1 MNITRL
7 LLIAPLPLLLLLV
20 LSCQSDGARQE
31 LLAVE
36 SYLNS
41 DPERALAVL
50 DSMDRQELTTR
61 EDRAHY
67 ALLKSMALDKNYIDL
82 TSDSVIAPAVA
93 YYSKHGTA
101 DQKMKAYFY
110 QGVVYQNA
118 QQDDLAVASYL
129 HATSFMDQSQD
140 HRMKGVI
147 YMALQNIYDN
157 HYCINEEKKY
167 LDLGLQEFML
177 AKDTVQYAIA
187 LIQLAKHYQGN
198 NEWEKA
204 DSLYRALSSEVT
216 DKNLAEDYMVNYAV
230 YCLNKPDID
239 AYKAIDLYDSLI
251 IKYKYRIDADDAGR
265 LAYAHYHVGNH
276 DISKQLLSLFD
287 PKQLDYWIYRI
298 AMEENNLQQAIT
310 YLHETSRAQNSMFK
324 KVLSESTLQSVAE
337 YYAYQRDIQK
347 ERTSKQRT
355 LYLLLLLLIVAACLL
370 IYRIIISSKRKQ
382 QERYENVLSAIRYT
396 NGCLEATHNSL
407 QRKFI
412 ALYQDKFAFINDLYK
427 VHLLQ
432 NKNQRLHQDLLVQ
445 KVTQI
450 LSFVKDDLQLEKII
464 NNDLDN
470 LIEELKTEIS
480 LSKEDVLLICFFIIK
495 LDSKI
500 ISSITNM
507 STSNIYT
514 RKSRIIKKIQTL
526 DSPNKEK
533 YMQYLR

>member
-1 MNITRL
+1 MNINRL
-7 LLIAPLPLLLLLV
+7 LLIASLPLLLLLV

-36 SYLNS
+36 SFMNS

-147 YMALQNIYDN
+147 YMALHNIYDN

-198 NEWEKA
+198 NEWKGG
-204 DSLYRALSSEVT
+204 LSVS
-216 DKNLAEDYMVNYAV
+216 
-230 YCLNKPDID
+230 
-239 AYKAIDLYDSLI
+239 
-251 IKYKYRIDADDAGR
+251 G
-265 LAYAHYHVGNH
+265 
-276 DISKQLLSLFD
+276 
-287 PKQLDYWIYRI
+287 
-298 AMEENNLQQAIT
+298 
-310 YLHETSRAQNSMFK
+310 
-324 KVLSESTLQSVAE
+324 
-337 YYAYQRDIQK
+337 
-347 ERTSKQRT
+347 
-355 LYLLLLLLIVAACLL
+355 
-370 IYRIIISSKRKQ
+370 
-382 QERYENVLSAIRYT
+382 
-396 NGCLEATHNSL
+396 
-407 QRKFI
+407 
-412 ALYQDKFAFINDLYK
+412 
-427 VHLLQ
+427 
-432 NKNQRLHQDLLVQ
+432 
-445 KVTQI
+445 
-450 LSFVKDDLQLEKII
+450 FV
-464 NNDLDN
+464 
-470 LIEELKTEIS
+470 
-480 LSKEDVLLICFFIIK
+480 
-495 LDSKI
+495 
-500 ISSITNM
+500 
-507 STSNIYT
+507 
-514 RKSRIIKKIQTL
+514 
-526 DSPNKEK
+526 
-533 YMQYLR
+533 